1 MGTLPTP
8 QLSAGPYGGFE
19 LWGYYLPLSCLQG
32 RMKGSSYG
40 GITYPSAVCRA
51 VGRVRFMGAL
61 PTPQLSAGP
70 FGGFELWGHYLP
82 LSCLQGRI
90 EGSSYGG
97 ITYPSAVCR
106 VVWRGPVVGV
116 LPTPQLYAG
125 PYGGV
130 QLRGH

>member
-1 MGTLPTP
+1 MLQRGIYIRFRHRVRYEEEVVCRAVERVRVMGVLPTP
-8 QLSAGPYGGFE
+8 QLSAGPY
-19 LWGYYLPLSCLQG
+19 
-32 RMKGSSYG
+32 
-40 GITYPSAVCRA
+40 
-51 VGRVRFMGAL
+51 
-61 PTPQLSAGP
+61 
-70 FGGFELWGHYLP
+70 GGFELWGHYLP

-130 QLRGH
+130 QLWGHYLPHRSLIF